1 MLYIFC
7 KLTKKSDTIQNIA
20 QVSQT
25 ESVHNIVLFNPSN
38 TDYFHEMEAERE
50 KTRKNPPPKFKG
62 KKKVI
67 NKFSYNLKTNKIY
80 HFIGDYH
87 TQAHRSIGPSK
98 TLSTKARK
106 KSLKKVWGIVENFV
120 PLNPK

>member
-1 MLYIFC
+1 LLYIFC
-7 KLTKKSDTIQNIA
+7 KLTKKSDTIQNIV
-20 QVSQT
+20 QVLQT
-25 ESVHNIVLFNPSN
+25 DSAHNTVLFSPSN
-38 TDYFHEMEAERE
+38 TYYFHETETQEE
-50 KTRKNPPPKFKG
+50 KTRKNSPPRLKG
-62 KKKVI
+62 LKKVI
-67 NKFSYNLKTNKIY
+67 NKFSYNLKTNKIC

-87 TQAHRSIGPSK
+87 PQAHRRIVPSK

>member
-25 ESVHNIVLFNPSN
+25 ESVHNTVLFNPSN
-38 TDYFHEMEAERE
+38 TYYFHETETQKE
-50 KTRKNPPPKFKG
+50 KTRKNSPPRLKG
-62 KKKVI
+62 LKKVI
-67 NKFSYNLKTNKIY
+67 NKFSYNLKTNKIC

-87 TQAHRSIGPSK
+87 PQAHRRIVPSK

>member
-25 ESVHNIVLFNPSN
+25 ESVHIIVLFNPSN
-38 TDYFHEMEAERE
+38 TYYFHETETQEE
-50 KTRKNPPPKFKG
+50 KTRKNSPPRLKG
-62 KKKVI
+62 QKKVI
-67 NKFSYNLKTNKIY
+67 NKFSYNLKTNKIR

-87 TQAHRSIGPSK
+87 IQAHRSIGPSK